1 MQGSRKH
8 GNGELGFTRVQS
20 RWRDDHATQ
29 ADTQTAPTDG
39 TTTRVNLKS
48 TALVLGTAARDRPE
62 LSDRESQAL
71 TRVCDVRVFVRG
83 GMDRDAA
90 AAA

>member
-8 GNGELGFTRVQS
+8 GNGELGSHESSPHGETTT
-20 RWRDDHATQ
+20 TQ
-29 ADTQTAPTDG
+29 RKQIQTAPTDG
-39 TTTRVNLKS
+39 TMTRVNLKS

-62 LSDRESQAL
+62 LTDRESQAL

>member
-1 MQGSRKH
+1 MEI
-8 GNGELGFTRVQS
+8 GELGFTRVQS
-20 RWRDDHATQ
+20 RWRDDDHATQ
-29 ADTQTAPTDG
+29 ADTDCADG
-39 TTTRVNLKS
+39 RYDDSSQSEINRP
-48 TALVLGTAARDRPE
+48 LVLGTAARDRPE